1 MERMIREITEQL
13 IKKLPEDREYYTPED
28 LQVLDIPEFITERV
42 VIEMNQNLNESL
54 TPPDTEWAAMETP
67 AVQFAWK
74 NFIEAIK
81 AEVKMP
87 KTYAQSIFETAI
99 ADTMELALR
108 PRQAIPESLFGTD
121 KELSIEL
128 VKKRIRYITVG
139 RQLAAAL
146 VRYMEKKNKKAITLE
161 ECRDI
166 VAKVDE
172 KLIAGYNSL
181 DWAKET
187 EPLFQLAGPKI
198 DTEFFRV
205 YFEDK
210 GRPKV
215 ALKFDL
221 IDEPVNRTA
230 FIEILS
236 APELDDDE
244 LSEKTSAAK
253 SSKKA
258 AEKAD
263 TKKKPAADAGKLK
276 KPAEK
281 DMFMPKDNILGSFQK
296 RREGIMPDE
305 DHEEADDYDTD
316 AEPSE
321 KIETESA
328 TDSEEQPLHER
339 FVFDSDALEDEPES
353 NKEPSTIYDEMN
365 LRRSKESEGED
376 DFEEEENSIPSI
388 PQFNSELLQ
397 KWKTIGGIKEDEDE
411 PVLEETEKPEDEDE
425 AVASIELYNETDD
438 EEDVPMWRAF
448 LEREDLSR
456 LKEDEEDF
464 VDDEDIQSGLKT
476 SSGETAGSDENHKA
490 LDNWIGD
497 DRDNYIDKIF
507 GGSEQAYE
515 DALSE
520 IEEKKD
526 WKTAAKFL
534 EKDVFGKNKIKL
546 TNEIAVDFTDRLHNY
561 YIQKKA

>member
-13 IKKLPEDREYYTPED
+13 INKLPEDREYYTPED

-54 TPPDTEWAAMETP
+54 SPPDTEWAAMDNP

-87 KTYAQSIFETAI
+87 ATYAQTIFETAI

-108 PRQAIPESLFGTD
+108 PRRAIPESLFGSD

-146 VRYMEKKNKKAITLE
+146 VRYMEKKNKKKITLD

-187 EPLFQLAGPKI
+187 EPLFQLAGPKV
-198 DTEFFRV
+198 DTEFLRI

-210 GRPKV
+210 ARNKV
-215 ALKFDL
+215 ALKFDM
-221 IDEPVNRTA
+221 ITEPVNRTA

-236 APELDDDE
+236 APELDEDQ
-244 LSEKTSAAK
+244 LAAK
-253 SSKKA
+253 KSEAGSTKKA
-258 AEKAD
+258 AQKTDNKEKPDSDAG
-263 TKKKPAADAGKLK
+263 TQKKPAD
-276 KPAEK
+276 K
-281 DMFMPKDNILGSFQK
+281 DVFIPDDSILGSFQK
-296 RREGIMPDE
+296 RRVGSMPDDE
-305 DHEEADDYDTD
+305 YEEAEEKADLAVPDEEI
-316 AEPSE
+316 EPVSTSE
-321 KIETESA
+321 PKEK
-328 TDSEEQPLHER
+328 PLHER
-339 FVFDSDALEDEPES
+339 FVFDSDALDDDSES

-365 LRRSKESEGED
+365 FKRITESED
-376 DFEEEENSIPSI
+376 DELLEGNENSLSSI
-388 PQFNSELLQ
+388 PQFDSELMR
-397 KWKTIGGIKEDEDE
+397 KWKTIGGISEDEDE

-425 AVASIELYNETDD
+425 PVASIELYNETDD

-448 LEREDLSR
+448 LEREDLSK
-456 LKEDEEDF
+456 LKEEEQDF
-464 VDDEDIQSGLKT
+464 IDDEDIQSGLK
-476 SSGETAGSDENHKA
+476 STASEPADSEEIHAA
-490 LDNWIGD
+490 LDSWIGD
-497 DRDNYIDKIF
+497 KKEKFIEEIF
-507 GGSEQAYE
+507 GGSDRAYKE
-515 DALSE
+515 ALTE
-520 IEEKKD
+520 IERKKD

-534 EKDVFGKNKIKL
+534 EKEVFNKNKIKL
-546 TNEIAVDFTDRLHNY
+546 FDEIAVEFTDKLQSY
-561 YIQKKA
+561 YTQKKA